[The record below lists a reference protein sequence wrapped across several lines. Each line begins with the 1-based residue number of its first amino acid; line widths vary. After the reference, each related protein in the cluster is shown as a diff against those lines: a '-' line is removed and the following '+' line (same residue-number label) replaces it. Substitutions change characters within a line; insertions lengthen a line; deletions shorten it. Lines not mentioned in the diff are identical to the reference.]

1 MRRSRGTLS
10 LLVTLGAGTCA
21 QVVPPP
27 TVVVVAA
34 PARSPLCAAPPL
46 TALRADALAPDRFA
60 RRVLYTWTTAEQ
72 ADGLRRGGALL
83 TRSASPTHGRSM
95 YDVVLERLA
104 AQRIPEAQLLRRP
117 RFRRA
122 RFAWHAPWAT
132 RRGWEGEEYGEH
144 LVRVTLRPTA
154 WVVRMSWRG
163 EYDATDLA
171 GTPVPMATVLAHPE
185 RIGAVF
191 FVQNGSPSDGSY
203 APIPPGDRGHHREYV
218 LPNESMIESW
228 ELDTATVGNDVDHA
242 VETVAAVRA
251 WVEARCG
258 GDTLRAAA
266 TARGAWELT
275 DDNGE
280 VDTAWFRA
288 LAFPSSRYDLTPSA
302 LDALLAAL
310 RRTPR
315 AGGRRIANIPGQR
328 RRVLDPRAGEARPQ
342 VVRAPPRIF
351 DREMLS
357 I

>member
-1 MRRSRGTLS
+1 MRRAPGTLS

-21 QVVPPP
+21 QVTPPPAAVVAPPRPAACAVPP
-27 TVVVVAA
+27 
-34 PARSPLCAAPPL
+34 LD
-46 TALRADALAPDRFA
+46 ALRDDALPPTRYA

-83 TRSASPTHGRSM
+83 TRAASPTHGRSL
-95 YDVVLERLA
+95 YDVVLARLA
-104 AQRIPEAQLLRRP
+104 AERSPEAQLLRRP

-132 RRGWEGEEYGEH
+132 RRGWEAEEYGEH

-154 WVVRMSWRG
+154 WVVRMGAQGDFEAS
-163 EYDATDLA
+163 DLA
-171 GTPVPMATVLAHPE
+171 GAPVPMATVLAHPE

-191 FVQNGSPSDGSY
+191 FVQNGRPSDGTFAAASTDDGGY
-203 APIPPGDRGHHREYV
+203 HREYV
-218 LPNESMIESW
+218 LPNEAMIESW

-242 VETVAAVRA
+242 IATVAAVRA

-258 GDTLRAAA
+258 GDALRSAT
-266 TARGAWELT
+266 TARGAWELS
-275 DDNGE
+275 DDGDE

-288 LAFPSSRYDLTPSA
+288 LAFPSSRYDLATPA

-315 AGGRRIANIPGQR
+315 EGGRRIANLPGQR
-328 RRVLDPRAGEARPQ
+328 RRVLDPRAGES
-342 VVRAPPRIF
+342 RAPIVPSNWETGPNSRLWI
-351 DREMLS
+351 
-357 I
+357 